1 VRGTPLSPQLW
12 ILRRYFPPQIGGVRV
27 YSAKLIRRTTI
38 PDASSSMRARN
49 GAPKKKKKKK
59 TTTKRISGIQVRRAR
74 SGGGRFI
81 SISPG
86 VMIDEFPI
94 TF

>member
-59 TTTKRISGIQVRRAR
+59 KQLSALVAYKYGVHEVVGGDLFLLVR
-74 SGGGRFI
+74 G
-81 SISPG
+81 
-86 VMIDEFPI
+86 
-94 TF
+94 